1 VYGPDIVLTAAYYEQ
16 VNEIGWFHFCL
27 GCLSTKWSTA
37 VQMYSKAA
45 GTMVDSTRWAS
56 LAIQVT
62 WQYMK
67 TLQKYRNELVHG
79 STVEEEVEKKLQDL
93 HNHVCHHYACFEQNN
108 NYVLHAHLFTQKSD
122 QHRLQMSWMKH
133 YLFCVLKRII
143 YVKLRASFPPPLFSL
158 LGNEDT
164 TPSDVTSNS
173 SYTPSYQSDFTDH
186 DTSTTLSLTTSSD
199 SSDDFSF
206 STTSSHNIEL
216 DGFFNVHDIP
226 NSSNKPLTSS
236 TSHHSKLS
244 DATTDWSSTTNLTN
258 NSKEHSYL
266 TNSNTN
272 SYNERMVSSI
282 STLFTSSDNSS
293 RSSSINSI
301 TSDTTVTM
309 NLTTAPRGTPI

>member
-1 VYGPDIVLTAAYYEQ
+1 MQTPGKVVEVIMQGFSDRISSTAPPSRAIIYGSVYGPDIVLTAAYYEQ

-79 STVEEEVEKKLQDL
+79 STVEEEVEKNLQDL
-93 HNHVCHHYACFEQNN
+93 HKHVCHHYACFEQNN

-143 YVKLRASFPPPLFSL
+143 YVKLRASFPPPYFHCWAMR
-158 LGNEDT
+158 
-164 TPSDVTSNS
+164 TPRHLM
-173 SYTPSYQSDFTDH
+173 TPPTPP
-186 DTSTTLSLTTSSD
+186 TLPPINLTSLTM
-199 SSDDFSF
+199 
-206 STTSSHNIEL
+206 IL
-216 DGFFNVHDIP
+216 QP
-226 NSSNKPLTSS
+226 
-236 TSHHSKLS
+236 HS
-244 DATTDWSSTTNLTN
+244 
-258 NSKEHSYL
+258 
-266 TNSNTN
+266 
-272 SYNERMVSSI
+272 
-282 STLFTSSDNSS
+282 
-293 RSSSINSI
+293 
-301 TSDTTVTM
+301 
-309 NLTTAPRGTPI
+309 P